1 MKAKQFFRDMAVI
14 CTALLF
20 VVTVNSQTT
29 WRVNNQSNYD
39 GITFFGDNYGGTP
52 SFPVFSEINEAM
64 AYPNVIDGD
73 TLHIEGSTIDYANA
87 TITKQLVIIG
97 PGYFLTENPDVSNNT
112 YDAKI
117 GWISF
122 ESGSEFSQVIGM
134 NIVNNG
140 SSSTGTIYLEVNEIT
155 IKRCRIARDID
166 FDSELSGFYILQN
179 FFSNILES
187 NAFSLGVPSS
197 FVPPQDVIFNNNIC
211 EKKLIWS
218 NSNFTGTILEC
229 KNNIFNGPA
238 NELNL
243 EFNVGS
249 FQNNI
254 LRAPGITANINNG
267 TNNNVQYNTVSLS
280 NVFDGTTGNLWVPN
294 MAALFVTNGTTDG
307 SYQLLSDSTFNEVG
321 SDGEERGAYGGVVVS
336 NRYNLSGLAA
346 IPVVYEV
353 TTTGVSEAG
362 TGLPVTIKAR
372 TNN

>member
-1 MKAKQFFRDMAVI
+1 MKKKQLFSNIAVI

-20 VVTVNSQTT
+20 STLVNSQTT

-39 GITFFGDNYGGTP
+39 GVTLFGDNYGGTT
-52 SFPVFSEINEAM
+52 SFPVFSKIDEAV

-73 TLHIEGSTIDYANA
+73 TLHIEGSTIDYDNA

-97 PGYFLTENPDVSNNT
+97 PGYFLTENPNVSNNT

-134 NIVNNG
+134 NVLNNG
-140 SSSTGTIYLEVNEIT
+140 STSTGTIYLNVNEIT

-166 FDSELSGFYILQN
+166 FDTQLSGFYILQN
-179 FFSNILES
+179 FFSNTLDS
-187 NAFSLGVPSS
+187 NALSLGVSTN

-211 EKKLIWS
+211 EKTLIWR
-218 NSNFTGTILEC
+218 NNFFIGTLLEC
-229 KNNIFNGPA
+229 NNNIFNGPA

-243 EFNVGS
+243 EFNAGS

-254 LRAPGITANINNG
+254 LRAPGITAIINSG
-267 TNNNVQYNTVSLS
+267 TNNNVQFNTVSLS
-280 NVFDGTTGNLWVPN
+280 SVFSGTANNEWVPN
-294 MAALFVTNGTTDG
+294 MATLFVADDTTDG
-307 SYQLLSDSTFNEVG
+307 NYQLQSDSTFNVVG
-321 SDGEERGAYGGVVVS
+321 SDGTERGAFGGIVPG
-336 NRYNLSGLAA
+336 NRYNLSGLGA

-362 TGLPVTIKAR
+362 TGLPVTIQAR